1 MRNLNLVLT
10 FSVMLWSMVIS
21 PVNSKMLDR
30 HEINQENF
38 NTKFLSK
45 SKSSGNLLLDIIYK
59 LFAPSSRSGG
69 SRGDDSV
76 CANSP
81 SFDNAIPYLWTRQP
95 LLMWSGSASSLKVI
109 DFQSGQ
115 IFWQKSIDSK
125 LKFGK
130 VRIEKPLITGR
141 KYIWQVIFSS
151 NNDDINPSISF
162 QMVSSNQ
169 HQKTKITLEKLE
181 KQLAVK
187 ESSSEEI
194 IFAKA
199 KYFADQK
206 MWGDVQELLAM
217 IPQSSPQYKKAIET
231 LGEMQKSLGICLQT
245 TL

>member
-169 HQKTKITLEKLE
+169 HQKTKITLEKRLYR
-181 KQLAVK
+181 
-187 ESSSEEI
+187 SCY
-194 IFAKA
+194 AKI
-199 KYFADQK
+199 
-206 MWGDVQELLAM
+206 LLNLVFIA
-217 IPQSSPQYKKAIET
+217 
-231 LGEMQKSLGICLQT
+231 
-245 TL
+245 